1 MLGLCYVAV
10 WDSTV
15 NAPLTCSTKQP
26 RLCVYIIPYTIKVY
40 LIILGEREDRFNFA
54 IARREPFFK
63 QIIPLDSEVRDNTR
77 YTNAVSF
84 PADIGGLRSKI
95 NIFTA
100 VYPFDFLSD

>member
-1 MLGLCYVAV
+1 MLRWSVGQYCGRPSYLFNQTTTTLCLYH
-10 WDSTV
+10 
-15 NAPLTCSTKQP
+15 PLYYQSLLNNT
-26 RLCVYIIPYTIKVY
+26 RR
-40 LIILGEREDRFNFA
+40 EREDRFNFA

-63 QIIPLDSEVRDNTR
+63 QIIPLDSEVRGNTR